1 MEFPWSKSK
10 PAAPGDKCV
19 LVIDDDKEMRKTI
32 ELWLKASGFACL
44 EARGGRS
51 GWDLIQKNLPD
62 LVILDVR
69 MPQLNGYEICKLVRS
84 NETTR
89 HIPILL
95 LTGLDTMGE
104 VEQGF
109 DAGATD
115 YIAKPFD
122 WDRLEKKVRTLLKLP
137 DPPKA

>member
-1 MEFPWSKSK
+1 MEFPWSKPK
-10 PAAPGDKCV
+10 PTADDKRV
-19 LVIDDDKEMRKTI
+19 LIIDDDKEMRKTI
-32 ELWLKASGFACL
+32 ELWLKASGFISL
-44 EARGGRS
+44 EARGGRT
-51 GWDLIQKNLPD
+51 GWEMIQKDLPD

-69 MPQLNGYEICKLVRS
+69 MPQLNGFEICKLVRS
-84 NETTR
+84 LEKTR

-137 DPPKA
+137 DPPKS

>member
-1 MEFPWSKSK
+1 MEFPWSKPKSN
-10 PAAPGDKCV
+10 PGDKRV

-44 EARGGRS
+44 EARGGRA
-51 GWDLIQKNLPD
+51 GWEILQKDLPD

-69 MPQLNGYEICKLVRS
+69 MPQLNGFEICKLVRS
-84 NETTR
+84 HEKTR

-109 DAGATD
+109 EAGATD

-137 DPPKA
+137 DPPKP